1 MIIMDTERHLIS
13 NLSTSTQTLLEHLPI
28 GMAIVTLESTPRV
41 ILFNAQAQRSFGY
54 SLADIPTVAHWSQ
67 LAYPD
72 ENYRREIFT
81 SWDAAV
87 ERAVTETGSVESMEA
102 CVTSKD
108 GRTVP
113 TLFNAIVLE
122 DRLVV
127 AMVDISALRQAEHE
141 LRSARAALERTAFEV
156 TENIPVGTYTMVLP
170 PGAALAHFSFMSE
183 RFLALC
189 GLDRETA
196 AADPLKAFA
205 CVHPD
210 DYERWVQTNAEAFAN
225 KQPFTGETRV
235 IVDGQERWIRAESRP
250 RERADGSTVWEG
262 VLIDITERKQYEAQ
276 LTQAQADAEAANQ
289 AKSAFLANMSHEIRT
304 PMTSIIGLAQLLL
317 RAELERAQRDLVEKI
332 ERSAQSLLGILNDIL
347 DVSKIEAGK
356 LTVDQTP
363 FDARQIV
370 SEVLQL
376 LVLSTEEK
384 QIKLHVDI
392 DPALAPRYLGD
403 PLRLKQVLTN
413 LLGNAIKFTH
423 QGSVHLSLRPGTH
436 GQLCFAIRDTGIGIS
451 VEQRQRLFEP
461 FAQADTSRTRQ
472 YGGTGLGLA
481 VSKQLIE
488 LMGGQIS
495 LESTPGQGSCFRFEI
510 AAEALPAADPTAET
524 APGFASEAGSEPPD
538 SASAQPPSALV
549 GHRLLLAED
558 TPINQQIVCGLL
570 ADTGLLIEVVDN
582 GQQALERFQAMARSP
597 SQRPDLILMDIQ
609 MPVLDGYEAA
619 RQIRALDAEI
629 PIIALTAHA
638 YPDDIEK
645 ARAAG
650 MNAHLSKPI
659 DIRQLKAL
667 LGRFLLQEPRHEVAI
682 ADLGS
687 NAQVESNLRSAQSR
701 QAAASATEPST
712 TAFADAD
719 QRSSTFPD
727 IPGIDRERACL
738 MMDQDPARFLGFL
751 NRFCEDFAD
760 AAAQIRQALT
770 AGDPNAAAQQLH
782 QLHGIAGQL
791 GARALAQSAAELEHS
806 IHHSEQVLDALLA
819 NFATQLQNLISAS
832 APWRQR
838 LPATPFTAGAS
849 TSDAN
854 SHQLLIVDDSPL
866 AIEFLCSVLA
876 DMGKISIAT
885 SGDQALVKAAQTRFD
900 LVLLDARMPGLD
912 GFETCTLLH
921 RDHPEI
927 PIIFV
932 TAEQDSDSEVRAL
945 QAGALDFISKPYNPP
960 VVRARVGVYLTLKA
974 QTDRLRESEARYAR
988 AVRGTSDGLWEWL
1001 IPTGEAYISPRY
1013 KELLGYTEAEIDDSL
1028 ESFQALLHPED
1039 RHRVDR
1045 AHQAHLERRVPF
1057 DIEFRLRTKAGHY
1070 RWFRSRAQAEWDRNG
1085 CPIRMAG
1092 AVSDITERK
1101 RAEVDLLRAKEEAEQ
1116 ANRAL
1121 QAANTALNQL
1131 ATTDRLTGVANRRF
1145 FETEAETAIRQAERF
1160 GTPLS
1165 LLLFDIDHFKMINDR
1180 HGHLIGDQ
1188 VLIEVTRRAQSRL
1201 REIDILARWGGEEF
1215 VVLLQHTH
1223 REDAAKLA
1231 ERLRTHLA
1239 ETPVPKVGQVTASFG
1254 VAEWRP
1260 SDNLDQW
1267 IKCADDSLYTAKRQG
1282 RNQVAVYSDQP

>member
-13 NLSTSTQTLLEHLPI
+13 NLSPSTQTLLEHLPI
-28 GMAIVTLESTPRV
+28 GMAIVTLESTSRV

-54 SLADIPTVAHWSQ
+54 SLADIPTVAHWSR

-81 SWDAAV
+81 RWDAAV

-122 DRLVV
+122 DHLVI

-196 AADPLKAFA
+196 AADPLQAFA

-210 DYERWVQTNAEAFAN
+210 DYERWVRINAEAFAN
-225 KQPFTGETRV
+225 KQPFTGETHV

-304 PMTSIIGLAQLLL
+304 PMTSVIGLAQLLL
-317 RAELERAQRDLVEKI
+317 RTKLERAQRDLVEKI

-376 LVLSTEEK
+376 LVFSAEEK
-384 QIKLHVDI
+384 RIKLDADI
-392 DPALAPRYLGD
+392 DPVLAPRYLGD

-436 GQLCFAIRDTGIGIS
+436 GQLCFAVRDTGIGIS
-451 VEQRQRLFEP
+451 AEQRQRLFEP
-461 FAQADTSRTRQ
+461 FAQADTSKTRQ

-510 AAEALPAADPTAET
+510 AAEALPTADPTAET
-524 APGFASEAGSEPPD
+524 APLFAAEAGPERHD
-538 SASAQPPSALV
+538 SVSAQPPSALA
-549 GHRLLLAED
+549 GYRLLLAED

-582 GQQALERFQAMARSP
+582 GQQALERFQSMATSP
-597 SQRPDLILMDIQ
+597 GQRPDLILMDIQ
-609 MPVLDGYEAA
+609 MPVLDGYEAT
-619 RQIRALDAEI
+619 RQIRALDAKI

-638 YPDDIEK
+638 YADDIEK

-667 LGRFLLQEPRHEVAI
+667 LSRFLPREPRHEVA
-682 ADLGS
+682 
-687 NAQVESNLRSAQSR
+687 
-701 QAAASATEPST
+701 SATEPPA
-712 TAFADAD
+712 TASADAG
-719 QRSSTFPD
+719 QRASTFPD

-751 NRFCEDFAD
+751 NRFCEDFTD
-760 AAAQIRQALT
+760 AAAQIRQALSV
-770 AGDPNAAAQQLH
+770 GDPNAAAQQLH
-782 QLHGIAGQL
+782 QLRGIAGQL
-791 GARALAQSAAELEHS
+791 GARALAQSAAELEHG
-806 IHHSEQVLDALLA
+806 IHTAEQVLDAPLA
-819 NFATQLQNLISAS
+819 TFATQLQNLISAS
-832 APWRQR
+832 APWRQY
-838 LPATPFTAGAS
+838 LPATPSMASAAAS
-849 TSDAN
+849 TRANASDAN

-885 SGDQALVKAAQTRFD
+885 SGDQALVKVARTRFD
-900 LVLLDARMPGLD
+900 LVLLDACMPGLD
-912 GFETCTLLH
+912 GFETCTLLY

-927 PIIFV
+927 PVIFV

-1001 IPTGEAYISPRY
+1001 VPTGEAYISPRY

-1070 RWFRSRAQAEWDRNG
+1070 RWFRSRAQAEWDCNG
-1085 CPIRMAG
+1085 DPIRMAG

-1121 QAANTALNQL
+1121 QAANAALNQL

-1223 REDAAKLA
+1223 REDATKLA
-1231 ERLRTHLA
+1231 ERLRAHLA
-1239 ETPVPKVGQVTASFG
+1239 ETPVPKVGRVTASFG

-1267 IKCADDSLYTAKRQG
+1267 IKYADDSLYTAKRQG
-1282 RNQVAVYSDQP
+1282 RNQVVVYSD